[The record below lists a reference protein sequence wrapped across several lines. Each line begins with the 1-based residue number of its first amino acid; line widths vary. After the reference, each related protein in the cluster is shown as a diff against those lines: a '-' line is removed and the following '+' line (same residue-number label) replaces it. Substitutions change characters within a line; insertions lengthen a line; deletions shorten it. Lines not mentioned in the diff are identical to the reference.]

1 MRALRIVTPGL
12 LAVISLSITHDTP
25 AQVLFKKK
33 KKDNPGQRER
43 KTTTQ
48 GEQEKYESYNLVSNI
63 MSHVRHRLSL
73 PKSLLS
79 YYEL

>member
-33 KKDNPGQRER
+33 KDNPGQRER
-43 KTTTQ
+43 KTTMQ
-48 GEQEKYESYNLVSNI
+48 GEQEKYESYNIVSNI